1 MAPPAPD
8 SPAPRTKALARQS
21 GSLAGSLGGRQAAL
35 FVVVITCVAFLNSFA
50 GKFVLD
56 DVSEIER
63 NPALERLLP
72 PWEAMFVG
80 NRLPARPL
88 PYLTFAIDK
97 RLWGNRPLGY
107 HVTNLLIH
115 VIAALAV
122 FELARLT
129 LLSPRLRSRW
139 GDRAVPLA
147 MMIAMMWAVHPLQT
161 QAVTYIYQRIE
172 STAGMFCL
180 VSLAAYARAA
190 AAGWPAGLLAGSVAA
205 AAAAMA
211 SKENAV
217 VLPFLILAYDW
228 FFVADGAE
236 RWPQGLWHRR
246 WYFALLAS
254 TWLILA
260 GQLLFLG
267 GKYQEFQEQKHSP
280 FHYALTQSGVI
291 LWYLRLAV
299 CPMGQQFDYGNW
311 PVATSVRQVLPALTI
326 ILAALTA
333 TAVGTFRRQPWA
345 WLAVLFFFAL
355 APTSS
360 IMPIEAVANEHRMY
374 VALAAVVSAVVLG
387 VVAVAE
393 WIAARRPGWL
403 PRDARLPAAAAA
415 VVLMLL
421 VLTTQFRNQLYSKVG
436 GIWLDVLTK
445 APDNYRANWMLA
457 SIFDCAGET
466 EIGIQFAERSIEHK
480 PTSHVFSDLAAFHTM
495 KGDHAGAERICR
507 HALELQRQRLGPE
520 DKHALWTTADLAA
533 ALVRQQKFAEAEAVC
548 AVAIDAMRRVLGDA
562 DPATIS
568 VGRILADAAGRRGQP
583 GSPPAGAT
591 QPTEPNVA
599 APQPP

>member
-1 MAPPAPD
+1 MLMP
-8 SPAPRTKALARQS
+8 SPAPATVATVTLRAT
-21 GSLAGSLGGRQAAL
+21 QAAL
-35 FVVVITCVAFLNSFA
+35 FVAAITCVAFLNSFW

-63 NPALERLLP
+63 NPAMQRLLP

-97 RLWGNRPLGY
+97 SLWGNRPFGY
-107 HVTNLLIH
+107 HITNLLVH

-122 FELARLT
+122 FELARVT
-129 LLSPRLRSRW
+129 LLSPRLKSRW

-147 MMIAMMWAVHPLQT
+147 MMIAMVWAVHPLQT
-161 QAVTYIYQRIE
+161 QAVTYVYQRIE
-172 STAGMFCL
+172 SMAGMFCL

-190 AAGWPAGLLAGSVAA
+190 ATGWPTGLLAGSVAA

-228 FFVADGAE
+228 FFVAEGLEDWL
-236 RWPQGLWHRR
+236 RGLWRR
-246 WYFALLAS
+246 RRYFALLAS

-260 GQLLFLG
+260 GQLLFLS

-280 FHYALTQSGVI
+280 LHYALTQPGVI
-291 LWYLRLAV
+291 LRYLRLAV
-299 CPMGQQFDYGNW
+299 WPVGQQFDYANW
-311 PVATSVRQVLPALTI
+311 PVATSVRQVLPALAA
-326 ILAALTA
+326 ILAALVA
-333 TAVGTFRRQPWA
+333 TAVGTIRRQPWA
-345 WLAVLFFFAL
+345 WLGVLFFFTL

-374 VALAAVVSAVVLG
+374 VALAAVVAAAVLAVV
-387 VVAVAE
+387 ACAE
-393 WIAARRPGWL
+393 WIATRRPGWL
-403 PRDARLPAAAAA
+403 PRDARLPSAAAA
-415 VVLMLL
+415 VVIMLL

-436 GIWLDVLTK
+436 GIWLDVLAK

-466 EIGIQFAERSIEHK
+466 EIGIQFAERSVEHR
-480 PTSHVFSDLAAFHTM
+480 PTSHVFSDLAGFHSM
-495 KGDHAGAERICR
+495 KGDYAGAERICR
-507 HALELQRQRLGPE
+507 RALELQRQSLGPE
-520 DKHALWTTADLAA
+520 DKHVLWTTTDLAL
-533 ALVRQQKFAEAEAVC
+533 ALSRQRKFAEAEAVC
-548 AVAIDAMRRVLGDA
+548 AASIDAMRRVLGDD
-562 DPATIS
+562 DPATIA
-568 VGRILADAAGRRGQP
+568 VGRMLAEAVSRRGDQAGAAAGP
-583 GSPPAGAT
+583 NTVPA
-591 QPTEPNVA
+591 QRP
-599 APQPP
+599 